1 VSLHTPW
8 LPATENLITGELLA
22 SMKQDATF
30 INTARGAVVNQ
41 EEMIRVLQERTDL
54 YAVLDVVYP
63 EPVEDGSPLTV
74 LPNVVLTP
82 HIAGSMDR
90 ECNRMGRFMVEE
102 LQRWLRGE
110 PLQWQVT
117 REKFQIMA

>member
-1 VSLHTPW
+1 
-8 LPATENLITGELLA
+8 
-22 SMKQDATF
+22 MKQDATF